1 MVAGVVVPDY
11 ASSIMA
17 LEVVE
22 QGLCRFEPGFADVH
36 MHPRIFDAITP
47 DQFIDGNQGEGKAGL
62 GVYTEAAAR
71 SGFTTGVAMLN
82 EQVRRLTP
90 DGAEPTELLP
100 YAVFRRD
107 QVLAVEAAISTQA
120 LHPMAVNLCLDPEDT
135 FTDAQK
141 TQLDFEKLGQRF
153 ADVVDDVVGLKIFGD
168 ASTGGFNVDPKF
180 IPDIVWRWSVHNPEK
195 PAVLHLEDENV
206 GRVLRAIAQM
216 PHGNDARIHIAHVS
230 SQIEL
235 EAVIEAKERGMNVT
249 DEATPHHLSLTG
261 MVREELG
268 GYGCMKPTLKKRS
281 DIDFMWANLRY
292 IDAFASDCAPHRTS
306 DKRGEKPAFGV
317 TNHSSMIPFFLG
329 AIQQGKMTIE
339 DLYQKLCIA
348 PRAIYNLPEKDASS
362 TTVQLDSPRQGAAIY
377 ESQVSPGYAPNNIFA
392 RTGEFVLMVGKIV
405 EVRAGM
411 SHLNTQTGEER
422 LVPSYTH
429 MLRPATMRAA

>member
-11 ASSIMA
+11 ASCNMA
-17 LEVVE
+17 LEIIE
-22 QGLCRFEPGFADVH
+22 QGLYRFEPGFADVH
-36 MHPRIFDAITP
+36 MHPRVFDAITP
-47 DQFIDGNQGEGKAGL
+47 DHFIDGNQGEGKAGL
-62 GVYTEAAAR
+62 GIYTEAAVR

-100 YAVFRRD
+100 YAVFRED
-107 QVLAVEAAISTQA
+107 QVLAVEAAIGAQA
-120 LHPMAVNLCLDPEDT
+120 LHPMAINLCLDPEDT
-135 FTDAQK
+135 FTDDTK
-141 TQLDFEKLGQRF
+141 TELDLEKLGQRF
-153 ADVVDDVVGLKIFGD
+153 GAVADDVVGLKIFGD
-168 ASTGGFNVDPKF
+168 ESTGGFNVDPLF
-180 IPDIVWRWSVHNPEK
+180 IPEIVWRWSVHNPEK

-216 PHGNDARIHIAHVS
+216 PRGNDVRIHIAHVS
-230 SQIEL
+230 SKMEL

-261 MVREELG
+261 TVRQELG
-268 GYGCMKPTLKKRS
+268 GYGCMKPTLKEQS
-281 DIDFMWANLRY
+281 DIDFLWAKLRY

-306 DKRGEKPAFGV
+306 DKTAEKPAFGV

-329 AIQQGKMTIE
+329 AIQQGRLTVE
-339 DLYQKLCIA
+339 ELYQKLCVA
-348 PRAIYNLPEKDASS
+348 PRKIYNLPENDHTF
-362 TTVQLDSPRQGAAIY
+362 TTVHLDDPRQSAAIY
-377 ESQVSPGYAPNNIFA
+377 EAQVDPGYAPNNIFA
-392 RTGEFVLMVGKIV
+392 RTGKMVLMVGKIV

-411 SHLNTQTGEER
+411 SYLNTRTGEQR

-429 MLRPATMRAA
+429 MLRPATM

>member
-11 ASSIMA
+11 ASCNMA
-17 LEVVE
+17 LEVIK
-22 QGLCRFEPGFADVH
+22 QGLYRFEPGFADPH

-47 DQFIDGNQGEGKAGL
+47 DQFMDGNQGEGKAGL
-62 GVYTEAAAR
+62 GVYTKAAVR

-100 YAVFRRD
+100 YAVFRED
-107 QVLAVEAAISTQA
+107 QVLAVEAAIGAQA
-120 LHPMAVNLCLDPEDT
+120 LHPMAINLCLDPEDA
-135 FTDAQK
+135 FTDVAK
-141 TQLDFEKLGQRF
+141 TQLDLEKLGQRF
-153 ADVVDDVVGLKIFGD
+153 AAVADDVVGLKIFGD
-168 ASTGGFNVDPKF
+168 ESTGGFNVDPEF
-180 IPDIVWRWSVHNPEK
+180 IPEIAWRWSVHNPEK

-216 PHGNDARIHIAHVS
+216 PRGNDVRIHIAHVS
-230 SQIEL
+230 SKMEL
-235 EAVIEAKERGMNVT
+235 EAVIEAKEQGMNVT

-261 MVREELG
+261 TVRQELG
-268 GYGCMKPTLKKRS
+268 GYGCMKPVLKEQS
-281 DIDFMWANLRY
+281 DIDFLWANLRY

-306 DKRGEKPAFGV
+306 DKRAEKPAFGV

-348 PRAIYNLPEKDASS
+348 PRAIYNIPEADDTF
-362 TTVQLDSPRQGAAIY
+362 TTVKVDTTQQGAAKY
-377 ESQVSPGYAPNNIFA
+377 EAQVDPGYAPNNIFA
-392 RTGEFVLMVGKIV
+392 RTGQFVLMVGEIV

-411 SHLNTQTGEER
+411 SYLHARAGKEE

-429 MLRPATMRAA
+429 MLRPATM